1 MRVTFADISE
11 DKNKQLTI
19 KYAFMIMIFK
29 EKPLMQKKHRIHSLQ
44 RVRTVEADRKC
55 TVVWAAEG
63 EGNGISWYPRRN
75 ACVIG

>member
-1 MRVTFADISE
+1 MMRVTFADISE
-11 DKNKQLTI
+11 YKNKQLTI
-19 KYAFMIMIFK
+19 KYAFII
-29 EKPLMQKKHRIHSLQ
+29 RIHSLQ